1 MKKRLLGLVKEKPE
15 RLALLYFIPYAI
27 WFFTLE
33 ALAEPRV
40 WIYSPL
46 DALIPFC
53 EWFVIPYGLWFPY
66 FLGALA
72 FFLRR
77 DRQLFLQLCF
87 VMFGGMT
94 ICLLIYTLAPNAI
107 NLRQEI
113 VGNNVLCN
121 LARMIRKLD
130 TPTSVCPSIH
140 VSSTVAVHWAIHNYK
155 GFGKKAPLIRAA
167 SLLLALAICASTVFL
182 KQHSVVDVAWGFI
195 LTLGLVCALRLWSLR
210 RQLRPQGLRPLN
222 RG

>member
-1 MKKRLLGLVKEKPE
+1 MKKRLLSLVKEKPE
-15 RLALLYFIPYAI
+15 CLALLYFIPYVI

-33 ALAEPRV
+33 AVAKPTV
-40 WIYSPL
+40 WISSPL
-46 DALIPFC
+46 DGLIPFC

-77 DRQLFLQLCF
+77 DRRLFLQLCF

-107 NLRQEI
+107 DLRQEI
-113 VGNNVLCN
+113 VGDNILCN
-121 LARMIRKLD
+121 LARMIRMLD

-140 VSSTVAVHWAIHNYK
+140 VSSTVAVHWAILHYK
-155 GFGKKAPLIRAA
+155 GFGRGGRLIRLG

-182 KQHSVVDVAWGFI
+182 KQHSVVDVVWGCV
-195 LTLGLVCALRLWSLR
+195 LTLSLICVLRLWELR
-210 RQLRPQGLRPLN
+210 RQWLPQRLRPLN